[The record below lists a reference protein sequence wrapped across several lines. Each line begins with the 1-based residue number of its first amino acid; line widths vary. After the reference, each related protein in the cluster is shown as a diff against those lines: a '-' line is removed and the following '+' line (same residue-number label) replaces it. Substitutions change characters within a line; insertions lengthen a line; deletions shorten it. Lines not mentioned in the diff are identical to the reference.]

1 MNLSKITDWL
11 YEQSV
16 DHFIFWRRH
25 IKEYFWAIL
34 VALAIR
40 STVLTIY
47 KIPTGSMIPTFREG
61 DWLLANRFWYG
72 LKIPFTDGLSGWKLP
87 GKAPIPG
94 DVVIFRSP
102 GEHTF
107 VGTELLPRNQ
117 EAVDTLARINLDNGF
132 PHAISVQPGFT
143 NYIFNCSALGLAV
156 MPRAGS
162 PTAIGKP
169 FSLMLYGKTWDRYR
183 ADLTDPARFT
193 VLMAARKGIRSVT
206 TFENNYPGALRAVL
220 DTPIA
225 GATIISTV
233 MLNTPYGFLPKAI
246 VVAAA
251 RALEVEPSPTGMNLS
266 SWSPF
271 TLYPNPWVDMTK
283 DYVKRMIADEGDT
296 LEIINQQVF
305 VNGKLHLP
313 TGPVFTEEGQQG
325 GRPALFRIQSNTLE
339 RKSADG
345 VVSSKTFPVRQ
356 NEGMDMRYPAVPF
369 EPGLFPYHPYGMA
382 EEYRHNFGPV
392 TVPKGHLFVMGD
404 NRDDSFD
411 GRYWGFVPKWA
422 IKGTPMIR
430 IFPFGRFLIH

>member
-72 LKIPFTDGLSGWKLP
+72 LKIPFTDGIPGWKLP
-87 GKAPIPG
+87 GKAPRSG

-102 GEHTF
+102 GEHPF
-107 VGTELLPRNQ
+107 VVTEVLPRNQ
-117 EAVDTLARINLDNGF
+117 DGVDALYRINLDNGF
-132 PHAISVQPGFT
+132 PHPISVQAGFT
-143 NYIFNCSALGLAV
+143 NYVFYSSVLGLALY
-156 MPRAGS
+156 PRAGD
-162 PTAIGKP
+162 PAAIGKP
-169 FSLMLYGKTWDRYR
+169 FRLVLYGKTWDRYR
-183 ADLTDPARFT
+183 NDLTDSARFT
-193 VLMAARKGIRSVT
+193 VLMASYKFVKSVT
-206 TFENNYPGALRAVL
+206 TVEDNYPGILRAIL

-225 GATIISTV
+225 GVTIISTV
-233 MLNTPYGFLPKAI
+233 MFNSPYGFLPKAL
-246 VVAAA
+246 VVALS
-251 RALEVEPSPTGMNLS
+251 RAFGAEPSPTGMNAAD
-266 SWSPF
+266 WTGF

-283 DYVKRMIADEGDT
+283 DYVKRMVADEGDT
-296 LEIINQQVF
+296 LAMTNQLVY
-305 VNGKLHLP
+305 VNGKIQTP
-313 TGPVFTEEGQQG
+313 TGPSFTEEGQHQ

-339 RKSADG
+339 RKSSTG
-345 VVSSKTFPVRQ
+345 IEYKTFPVRQ
-356 NEGMDMRYPAVPF
+356 NEGMDIKYPAVPF
-369 EPGLFPYHPYGMA
+369 EAGLWPYHPHFMA

-392 TVPKGHLFVMGD
+392 TVPKGHIFVMGD

-430 IFPFGRFLIH
+430 IFPFGNFLIH